1 MIKRLFLA
9 LLLGMV
15 PAAFSLSLQAAEM
28 AVASHTQAVNINSA
42 DAKTLAQNLDGVGKS
57 RADEIVRYREA
68 YGPFYSV
75 DDLLEVRGVGK
86 SIVDNNRDRITLE

>member
-9 LLLGMV
+9 LLLGITPV
-15 PAAFSLSLQAAEM
+15 VLSLSLQAAEM
-28 AVASHTQAVNINSA
+28 AEASQTQAVNINSA

-57 RADEIVRYREA
+57 RAEAIVRYREA

>member
-1 MIKRLFLA
+1 MIKRLLLA
-9 LLLGMV
+9 LLLGVM
-15 PAAFSLSLQAAEM
+15 PAAFSLSPQAAEM
-28 AVASHTQAVNINSA
+28 AVASQSQAVNINSA
-42 DAKTLAQNLDGVGKS
+42 DAATLAQNLDGVGKS
-57 RADEIVRYREA
+57 RAEEIVRYREA

>member
-1 MIKRLFLA
+1 MFRSLLLA
-9 LLLGMV
+9 LLLGIM
-15 PAAFSLSLQAAEM
+15 PAITSLSVHAAEL
-28 AVASHTQAVNINSA
+28 AVAEQTRAVNINSA

-57 RADEIVRYREA
+57 RAEEIVRYREA

-75 DDLLEVRGVGK
+75 DDLMEVRGVGK